1 MPRPLFALAA
11 LAAAFLVLTT
21 SASAADYVP
30 GRVIVKYKHGAPR
43 LVRAK
48 VQRSARAAFATRLPG
63 GSRMLRVT
71 GDRSVP
77 ETIAALRRHR
87 DVQYAVPDYVAH
99 AAQVPSPFVPND
111 PGFGSTPTGWSNTQW
126 NFNGPNSVNAVDAW
140 TAAIA
145 AGAPGGRGVT
155 VAVLDTGVA
164 YQNFRRFRKAPDLNH
179 STFVR
184 GYDFVDGD
192 RHPNDQNG
200 HGTHVTMTIAEA
212 TNNGIG
218 LTGLAYGVKIMPLRV
233 LDAEG
238 AGDAIAISRAIRYAA
253 SHGAKV
259 INMSLEFDT
268 SVTASQIPEIVSAVR
283 YAHHKNVVMVAAS
296 GNEADSAV
304 AYPARTTYVI
314 SVGATTQDGC
324 QADYSNGG
332 SGLKLVAPGGGSDA
346 PNSDNPY
353 DQQNCHPGVDEQPI
367 FQQTF
372 ARDGSVRSFALRGTE
387 YEGTSMA
394 SPHVAASAALLIASR
409 RLGRRPSARAVAAR
423 LEHTARDLGPPGYDT
438 RYGYGLVQPAVA
450 MGPTP

>member
-1 MPRPLFALAA
+1 MRRPFYAVAA
-11 LAAAFLVLTT
+11 LVAAFLIAAT

-30 GRVIVKYKHGAPR
+30 GRVIVKYRDGAPR
-43 LVRAK
+43 VVRAI
-48 VQRSARAAFATRLPG
+48 VQRRTRMAYAAKLPAGARA
-63 GSRMLRVT
+63 LRVT

-77 ETIAALRRHR
+77 EAIAALRKHPN
-87 DVQYAVPDYVAH
+87 VEYAVPDYVAH
-99 AAQVPSPFVPND
+99 AAQYIPND
-111 PGFGSTPTGWSNTQW
+111 PGLANSSGGWQSIQWDMTGP
-126 NFNGPNSVNAVDAW
+126 FSVNAPAAW
-140 TAAIA
+140 EEAIA
-145 AGAPGGRGVT
+145 AGAPGGSGAI

-164 YQNFRRFRKAPDLNH
+164 YENYHHFRKAPDLH
-179 STFVR
+179 GGRFIR
-184 GYDFVDGD
+184 PYDFVDND
-192 RHPNDQNG
+192 RHANDENG

-233 LDAEG
+233 LDSEG

-253 SHGAKV
+253 RHGAQV

-283 YAHHKNVVMVAAS
+283 YAHRKNVVMVAAS
-296 GNEADSAV
+296 GNEADNAV
-304 AYPARTTYVI
+304 AYPARTTHVI
-314 SVGATTQDGC
+314 SVGATTQHGC

-346 PNSDNPY
+346 PNTDNPS
-353 DQQNCHPGVDEQPI
+353 DQANCHPGVDEPPI

-372 ARDGSVRSFALRGTE
+372 SRDGSIRSFALRGEE

-409 RLGRRPSARAVAAR
+409 RLGAHPSANAVEQR
-423 LEHTARDLGPPGYDT
+423 LEQTAYDLGQVGYDV
-438 RYGYGLVQPAVA
+438 RYGYGEVQPAA
-450 MGPTP
+450 AIGP

>member
-1 MPRPLFALAA
+1 MRRPLIAVAA
-11 LAAAFLVLTT
+11 FAAAFLILAVPAW
-21 SASAADYVP
+21 SADYVP

-43 LVRAK
+43 VVRAM
-48 VQRSARAAFATRLPG
+48 VQRSTHTSFTARLASGARA
-63 GSRMLRVT
+63 LRVR

-77 ETIAALRRHR
+77 ATIAALKRHR
-87 DVQYAVPDYVAH
+87 DVQYAVPDYIAH
-99 AAQVPSPFVPND
+99 AAGWIPND
-111 PGFGSTPTGWSNTQW
+111 PGFGTTPAGWVNTQW
-126 NFNGPNSVNAVDAW
+126 DMVGPFGVDAPDAW
-140 TAAIA
+140 QEAID

-164 YQNFRRFRKAPDLNH
+164 YQDFRRFRRAPDFRR

-184 GYDFVDGD
+184 GYDFVDND
-192 RHPNDQNG
+192 HHPNDENG

-212 TNNGIG
+212 TNNGTG
-218 LTGLAYGVKIMPLRV
+218 LTGLAYGVRIMPLRV
-233 LDAEG
+233 LDSQG

-253 SHGAKV
+253 KHGAQV

-296 GNEADSAV
+296 GNEADSAI
-304 AYPARTTYVI
+304 AYPARTTHVI
-314 SVGATTQDGC
+314 AVGATTQDGC

-332 SGLKLVAPGGGSDA
+332 RGLALVAPGGGDDA
-346 PNSDNPY
+346 PNSDNPA
-353 DQQNCHPGVDEQPI
+353 DQANCHPGVDLQPI

-372 ARDGSVRSFALRGTE
+372 SHDGSVRRFALRGSE

-394 SPHVAASAALLIASR
+394 SPHVAASAALLIASG
-409 RLGRRPSARAVAAR
+409 RLGKRPSANAVAQR

-438 RYGYGLVQPAVA
+438 RYGWGLVQPATA